1 MCGIAGVVVAPGQRP
16 PPPWL
21 GRAMNAVIHHRG
33 PDDEGLHHDER
44 ALLGMRRL
52 SIIDVEGGHQPVY
65 SADGAV
71 CLVFNG
77 EIYNFRELRSELEAQ
92 GHAFRSHGDAEVIL
106 QAYLRLGEKCFEQ
119 LDGMF
124 AIAIWDRRTQTLLLA
139 RDRFGEKPLFYCHD
153 QNRLLFGSE
162 LKSLLQSPDCPREIE
177 PAALHAYLAYG
188 YVPCPLSILR
198 GVNKLPPAHWLRYQA
213 GTVELQQYWRASLGP
228 KLKLDEAEAEE
239 ALAEHLDRAVAS
251 RLVSDVPFGAFLS
264 GGLDSST
271 VVALMARHLSA
282 PVKTFTIGFREAAYS
297 ELEDARHVARHL
309 GTEHHELVV
318 EPDAVALLHEL
329 VWHLDEPFAD
339 SSAVPTFLVSQLARG
354 HVKMVLTGDGGDE
367 LFGGYDRY
375 LRLMKL
381 ERLGPMRMPAAAVL
395 QLAGALMPEPRG
407 ARLRRIGERLRLPFN
422 ERYLS
427 GVAISRPG
435 VARELHGDA
444 GGMDHYRLP
453 FLDHPDADLGGDG
466 SALDRAI
473 AIDLQS
479 YLPDDILVKVDRM
492 SMATSLESRAP
503 FLDPRLAEFALRLPD
518 AMRVHSG
525 RGKHLLRRVAG
536 RWLPAS
542 VLAKPKQGFAIPL
555 AEWLRG
561 PLSSLAADTFN
572 SRAFRERGLIDP
584 STALRL
590 HEQHA
595 AGGADHGEVL
605 WQILCLELW
614 AQRFL
619 DAAPGATA
627 ATAAFRP
634 DTMEAARTRQSQQ
647 GTADEGGE
655 SGGNDVCTADQQ
667 VG

>member
-1 MCGIAGVVVAPGQRP
+1 MCGIAGIVVAPGQRP

-21 GRAMNAVIHHRG
+21 GRAMTTVIHHRG

-77 EIYNFRELRSELEAQ
+77 EIYNFRELRSELAAQ
-92 GHAFRSHGDAEVIL
+92 GHNFRSNGDAEVIL
-106 QAYLRLGEKCFEQ
+106 QAYLRLGERCFEKF
-119 LDGMF
+119 DGMF

-139 RDRFGEKPLFYCHD
+139 RDRFGEKPLFYSHD
-153 QNRLLFGSE
+153 HNRLLFGSE
-162 LKSLLQSPDCPREIE
+162 LKSLLQSPDCPREVE

-188 YVPCPLSILR
+188 YVPCPMSILR

-213 GTVELQQYWRASLGP
+213 GTVELHQYWRASLGP

-239 ALAEHLDRAVAS
+239 ALAEHLERAVAS

-297 ELEDARHVARHL
+297 ELADARLVARHL

-318 EPDAVALLHEL
+318 EPDAVALLHDL

-339 SSAVPTFLVSQLARG
+339 SSAVPTFLVSQLARR

-395 QLAGALMPEPRG
+395 QLAGTLMPEPRG
-407 ARLRRIGERLRLPFN
+407 GRLRRIGERLRLTFT

-427 GVAISRPG
+427 GVAITRPD
-435 VARELHGDA
+435 VARGLHGDA

-453 FLDHPDADLGGDG
+453 FLDDPNADLGAGA
-466 SALDRAI
+466 ALDRAI

-492 SMATSLESRAP
+492 SMAASLESRAP
-503 FLDPRLAEFALRLPD
+503 FLDPRLAEFALHLPD
-518 AMRVHSG
+518 AMRVRSG
-525 RGKHLLRRVAG
+525 RGKYLLRRVAG
-536 RWLPAS
+536 RWLPPS
-542 VLAKPKQGFAIPL
+542 VLSKPKQGFAIPL

-584 STALRL
+584 ATAIRL
-590 HEQHA
+590 NEQHM
-595 AGGADHGEVL
+595 AGRVDHGEIL

-619 DAAPGATA
+619 DAAPAAST
-627 ATAAFRP
+627 ATAAFHP
-634 DTMEAARTRQSQQ
+634 DHRDDARVRHSWQPAA
-647 GTADEGGE
+647 DDGGDT
-655 SGGNDVCTADQQ
+655 GGNEVRTADQQ
-667 VG
+667 VR